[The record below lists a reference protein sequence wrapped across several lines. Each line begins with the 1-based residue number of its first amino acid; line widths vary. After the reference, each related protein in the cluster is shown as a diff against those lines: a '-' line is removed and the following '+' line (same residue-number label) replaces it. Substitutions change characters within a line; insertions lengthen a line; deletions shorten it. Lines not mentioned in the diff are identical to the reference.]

1 MLFLRRLYERG
12 AEDPLGLGAV
22 INFVSEYGKSLSD
35 PANFTPPGR
44 RRRREELEGPLS
56 TERRSEPMG
65 TGLNY
70 SIRDYLRLCNGG
82 KLVNIYSISH

>member
-22 INFVSEYGKSLSD
+22 INFICEYGKLWSD
-35 PANFTPPGR
+35 PEYFTPPGR

-70 SIRDYLRLCNGG
+70 SIRDYLKLCNGE
-82 KLVNIYSISH
+82 KLVKINSISH